1 MLQSIKKF
9 PCFGYDNYLEIK
21 TLSVLATQCD
31 IWRRVF
37 WLNSYGIAQPGPALK
52 DSNDGADMERG
63 HSPAGNALVF
73 AFYRMKIL

>member
-1 MLQSIKKF
+1 MLQSIKKS
-9 PCFGYDNYLEIK
+9 PCFGYDNYLKIK
-21 TLSVLATQCD
+21 QFSVFATLRD

-52 DSNDGADMERG
+52 GSNDGADMERG

-73 AFYRMKIL
+73 AIYRIKIL

>member
-9 PCFGYDNYLEIK
+9 SCFDYDNCLKIK
-21 TLSVLATQCD
+21 TLSVFATLRD

-37 WLNSYGIAQPGPALK
+37 WLNSYGIAQPGPALRGC
-52 DSNDGADMERG
+52 SDGAAMERG

-73 AFYRMKIL
+73 AIYRIKIL